1 MYIKAMNQFSKVF
14 ILSLIKFF
22 SHQSS
27 YTIDNITWYTQKHS
41 HIYPNMLSNTFLSL
55 VLAAGSLS
63 AGVYGRTVP
72 ANLQAFYNQ
81 VKVYT

>member
-1 MYIKAMNQFSKVF
+1 
-14 ILSLIKFF
+14 
-22 SHQSS
+22 
-27 YTIDNITWYTQKHS
+27 
-41 HIYPNMLSNTFLSL
+41 MLSNTFLSL